1 MDAPEKPVIFS
12 YKPYW
17 ISAFITPSW
26 YAPFAPPPL
35 RTKAKFSIQSP
46 TYKILLLIIYAN
58 MVCFANINCY
68 LLFVLIMLQCKGQAF
83 DFLR

>member
-1 MDAPEKPVIFS
+1 MLSEKNISLTLFCQVSIAFSIPTPSIRAILRAPMDVPDKPVILS

-46 TYKILLLIIYAN
+46 S
-58 MVCFANINCY
+58 
-68 LLFVLIMLQCKGQAF
+68 
-83 DFLR
+83 